1 MNGLFSLAIPVWD
14 IVLRTAVVY
23 VALLLLLRIAGKRE
37 IGQMTAF
44 DVVVILTVANAVQNA
59 MIGPDNSL
67 IGGLIAAVVLV
78 AINYGVATLGVRSRF
93 FKSALRGHP
102 TLLINRG
109 QFVVPNLRREEIDP
123 DDVYMAMREHGIDT
137 IDQVKLAVLET
148 DGSISIVPREAET
161 LHTRPQHH
169 LKYLKRKV

>member
-1 MNGLFSLAIPVWD
+1 MNELFSLSIPVWE
-14 IVLRTAVVY
+14 IALRTAVVY

-59 MIGPDNSL
+59 MVGPDNSL
-67 IGGLIAAVVLV
+67 VGGLVAAAVLV
-78 AINYGVATLGVRSRF
+78 AINYGVAALGVRSRI

-102 TLLINRG
+102 TLLINGG
-109 QFVVPNLRREEIDP
+109 QFVVTNLRREEIDP
-123 DDVYMAMREHGIDT
+123 DDVFMAMREHGIDT

-148 DGSISIVPREAET
+148 DGSISIVPREVET
-161 LHTRPQHH
+161 IRTRPQHH